1 MTTLAQLANDYW
13 QTTLSDSDKLRTQIQ
28 GLAKDNNINLSDL
41 YSLFSSTANFTGSG
55 RQGSGLQSLDD
66 IWFDPN
72 SGYAALGGRDQLSN
86 SITSTSSRDGGWNF
100 YDPYAPVGLGMDE
113 PAPWSDNGNLPDNDP
128 RGTWNPEMQAFIP
141 RDSGGLVKYDQ
152 LSPQLQQQLR
162 TSGLFPNI
170 DESSLKGNRDLPSQ
184 FSLDQTGSI
193 MEQYLNLEKQRIGNT
208 GKPES
213 NSWLMNS
220 GIGTL
225 FSGLGSALGIP
236 FLNLA
241 GNITNTGQAIENEQ
255 WGSALMGGLG
265 AYNTSAGIVNN
276 ANFSNVNPE
285 AMGSPVYETFN
296 PSQYVAQ
303 DVLGIENPT
312 LGQYVGNAAVD
323 SGVAALNGSDVGDA
337 LRNSLINTTVTNV
350 GQELGLPS
358 MVSGM
363 LGSGLSYLYNQPQGS
378 SASSVP
384 ASTTPP
390 STTTPPATTTPTPFT
405 PPAGT
410 AAPPPYS
417 LTNPTTIPSY
427 TNPFANVP
435 SPYTQS
441 SFGQPLMA
449 NYEEGADDESDTNN
463 PYNTFVNYSGSGQN
477 IYG

>member
-13 QTTLSDSDKLRTQIQ
+13 KNTLSDQTALQTQIQ

-41 YSLFSSTANFTGSG
+41 YSMFSSTANFTGSG
-55 RQGSGLQSLDD
+55 RQGSGMQNLEDLYFDKSGNVLVKPQAGQL
-66 IWFDPN
+66 DPN
-72 SGYAALGGRDQLSN
+72 LLGTEGYAPPSYITGDTITGTSKQDSGWDFYNPIAEAQAALGDNGGWVQPSNDFLQYSQLS
-86 SITSTSSRDGGWNF
+86 
-100 YDPYAPVGLGMDE
+100 
-113 PAPWSDNGNLPDNDP
+113 
-128 RGTWNPEMQAFIP
+128 PEMQQKI
-141 RDSGGLVKYDQ
+141 Q
-152 LSPQLQQQLR
+152 

-170 DESSLKGNRDLPSQ
+170 DESSLTGNRDLPSQ
-184 FSLDQTGSI
+184 FSLNQTGSI
-193 MEQYLNLEKQRIGNT
+193 MDQYLNLEKQRIGNT
-208 GKPES
+208 GMPES
-213 NSWLMNS
+213 DEWLMNG

-265 AYNTSAGIVNN
+265 AYNTSAGIANN
-276 ANFSNVNPE
+276 TAMSVGPQQPE
-285 AMGSPVYETFN
+285 NLIDTFN

-410 AAPPPYS
+410 TVPPPYS
-417 LTNPTTIPSY
+417 LTNPTSVPTY

-449 NYEEGADDESDTNN
+449 NYEDGADDESDTNN

-477 IYG
+477 VYG